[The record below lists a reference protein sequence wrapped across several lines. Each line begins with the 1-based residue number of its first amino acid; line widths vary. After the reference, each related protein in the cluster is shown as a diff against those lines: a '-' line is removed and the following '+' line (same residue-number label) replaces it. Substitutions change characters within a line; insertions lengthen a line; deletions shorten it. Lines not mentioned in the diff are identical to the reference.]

1 MNEQQE
7 LIPMGTGEQLKQ
19 ERLNRK
25 LSLEA
30 VAAAVCLDEKLLGE
44 IERDEAGH
52 IAPVYR
58 NGYIRTYASYLKI
71 PEEEILKMLSSTET
85 DEATI
90 KNIFT
95 AAPKRNPM
103 DRWLRATS
111 YVLASLLIGTL
122 AWQFT
127 HEAVRLSQSGPRI
140 SSSQKNDSGSNQPG
154 LPGQA
159 EKIRGSVDAS
169 IAPLGA
175 LHDSEST
182 GLDTAEQAWAA
193 ISHPV
198 IEDDESL
205 LEISVSADSW
215 VEITDAEG
223 QELEMDL
230 LRGGSNKNYH
240 GKLPFRL
247 LFGRASA
254 VRMSVD
260 GEPVD
265 LTPFAREDVAQL
277 SWPQKLQADNTE
289 TDTIKADNTEVD
301 NN

>member
-1 MNEQQE
+1 MA
-7 LIPMGTGEQLKQ
+7 TGEQLKQ
-19 ERLNRK
+19 RRLKRK
-25 LSLEA
+25 LSLAA
-30 VAAAVCLDEKLLGE
+30 VSEAVCLDEKLLGE
-44 IERDEAGH
+44 IERDEADH
-52 IAPVYR
+52 IAPIYR
-58 NGYIRTYASYLKI
+58 NGYIRTYASFLKI
-71 PEEEILKMLSSTET
+71 PEDEILKMISSTAT
-85 DEATI
+85 DETTI
-90 KNIFT
+90 QNIFT
-95 AAPKRNPM
+95 TAPKRNPM

-127 HEAVRLSQSGPRI
+127 HEAVRLSQSGSRI
-140 SSSQKNDSGSNQPG
+140 SSTQKNSPESEQPG

-159 EKIRGSVDAS
+159 DKIRGSVNAS

-175 LHDSEST
+175 LHDSEAT

-198 IEDDESL
+198 IGDGESL
-205 LEISVSADSW
+205 LEINVSADSW
-215 VEITDAEG
+215 VEITDADG

-230 LRGGSNKNYH
+230 LRGGSNKSYH
-240 GKLPFRL
+240 GKPPFRL

-254 VRMSVD
+254 VRMSMD

-277 SWPQKLQADNTE
+277 IWPQKLQAENE
-289 TDTIKADNTEVD
+289 ADKN
-301 NN
+301 